1 MEERVGKNEEYD
13 IMYNSK
19 LVIADS
25 NQNGFDSMQQ
35 NEDSTQYTADS
46 RQEHIT
52 YADIMR

>member
-19 LVIADS
+19 LVIVDS

-46 RQEHIT
+46 RQEHTT